1 MRKRALLEKGENIS
15 HQHCSEEHRHG
26 QTPAQCISHRPDV
39 NRRGAAQDRYDRE
52 RHLDAHEGDRQRQGA
67 HSHLVED
74 AHCAGIPMNCDVSRA
89 IFFGKMGWNIVAAHC
104 QPSRACRRGML
115 PRARRPCFSLFSP
128 RSHARQAEIS
138 LDERRAQGAASGGDP
153 VSKLNLC
160 LPSEFST
167 VASEPWLRL
176 HVRRRVTCRPLRTH
190 ARKTAGATS
199 ATTTAGVLSSSK
211 GELKCKLLLSWK
223 CGLSAPLSVA
233 TLSIM
238 AAAHFGYPLTIFA
251 QFSSL

>member
-89 IFFGKMGWNIVAAHC
+89 IFFGKTGWNIVAAHC

-115 PRARRPCFSLFSP
+115 PRARRPCFWPCPLLARSP
-128 RSHARQAEIS
+128 GQRSRS
-138 LDERRAQGAASGGDP
+138 TSGGPSTWCGRGCSRAGRADIRGGQGDSRQP
-153 VSKLNLC
+153 PPRHIEKENLNC
-160 LPSEFST
+160 CYPGNAGS
-167 VASEPWLRL
+167 LR
-176 HVRRRVTCRPLRTH
+176 HSRW
-190 ARKTAGATS
+190 
-199 ATTTAGVLSSSK
+199 
-211 GELKCKLLLSWK
+211 LLS
-223 CGLSAPLSVA
+223 
-233 TLSIM
+233 
-238 AAAHFGYPLTIFA
+238 
-251 QFSSL
+251 Q

>member
-89 IFFGKMGWNIVAAHC
+89 IFFGKTGWNIVAAHC

-115 PRARRPCFSLFSP
+115 PRARRPCFWPCPLLARSP
-128 RSHARQAEIS
+128 GAEIS
-138 LDERRAQGAASGGDP
+138 LDERRAQHMVRARLQSRRSRRYSGG
-153 VSKLNLC
+153 
-160 LPSEFST
+160 
-167 VASEPWLRL
+167 
-176 HVRRRVTCRPLRTH
+176 
-190 ARKTAGATS
+190 AGRQQATS
-199 ATTTAGVLSSSK
+199 STSHRK
-211 GELKCKLLLSWK
+211 GKFKLLLSWK

-238 AAAHFGYPLTIFA
+238 AAAHFGCPLTIFA